1 MRLLEININEKN
13 YKLQLNRTSIKWLE
27 SNGFSI
33 VDFENKPLTYYDLL
47 WTSLFIANHPEV
59 NSNLAIKLLETYEKN
74 NRVASVIK
82 FAIEEYSAFMN
93 ALADTESME
102 NEVLKIT
109 EI

>member
-27 SNGFSI
+27 ANGFSI

-59 NSNLAIKLLETYEKN
+59 NSNLEIKIL
-74 NRVASVIK
+74 
-82 FAIEEYSAFMN
+82 
-93 ALADTESME
+93 
-102 NEVLKIT
+102 
-109 EI
+109 